1 MLGEIGKIINF
12 CWTPSHIGIH
22 GNNEADKAAKSA
34 FDFVIVKFKIPSLER
49 STRMRKVVCSNPSR
63 DRPKSLKQVVTSPTP
78 NARHYV

>member
-34 FDFVIVKFKIPSLER
+34 FDFVIVKFKIPSLKR
-49 STRMRKVVCSNPSR
+49 SSLKRKVVCSNPSR
-63 DRPKSLKQVVTSPTP
+63 DRPKSLKQVMPAP
-78 NARHYV
+78 MLNALQ